1 MSKAPVT
8 KKTTILVKQKMKEFS
23 KGFQISEDAW
33 VCMKDHIEMFF
44 ERNMKSICDIA
55 RSKNRKTVFEED
67 VICFFGCPDK
77 EDLRL

>member
-1 MSKAPVT
+1 MSKAPIT

-23 KGFQISEDAW
+23 DGYQISESAW

-55 RSKNRKTVFEED
+55 KSKNRKTVFEED
-67 VICFFGCPDK
+67 VIEFFGSPSR
-77 EDLRL
+77 EDLKL